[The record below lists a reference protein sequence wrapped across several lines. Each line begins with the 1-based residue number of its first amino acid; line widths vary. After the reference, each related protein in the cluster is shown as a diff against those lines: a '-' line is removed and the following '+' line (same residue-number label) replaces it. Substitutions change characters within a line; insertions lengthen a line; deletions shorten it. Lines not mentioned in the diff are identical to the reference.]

1 MTGVLA
7 TISNSQKLFTIIFCY
22 LLSSIKMLENSR
34 KTLQRIFWIILQ
46 GIQAFRFMHH
56 LQILLL
62 ILKEFKWINYLLF
75 PLKSSKSLCFS
86 DDFRRKR
93 SKLICLN
100 LFNARSE
107 TSRQSFTGYWLHHSY
122 FHEDFPSQY
131 FLRRHFKNACKTLN
145 GGGSEVYLTN
155 ENIYFDIFQ
164 SFCKILQFSSFY
176 GRVKKVKF
184 HKRIS
189 SRENYIKL
197 IAVNHKL
204 RLFPFRPTVSKIH
217 KLCYKDSL
225 KI

>member
-1 MTGVLA
+1 
-7 TISNSQKLFTIIFCY
+7 
-22 LLSSIKMLENSR
+22 
-34 KTLQRIFWIILQ
+34 
-46 GIQAFRFMHH
+46 MHH

-62 ILKEFKWINYLLF
+62 ILKEFKLINYLLL
-75 PLKSSKSLCFS
+75 PLKLSESLYFS
-86 DDFRRKR
+86 DDFRGKR
-93 SKLICLN
+93 SKLIRLN

-107 TSRQSFTGYWLHHSY
+107 IWRQSFTGYWLHHSY

-131 FLRRHFKNACKTLN
+131 FLCRYFKNAHKTLN

-155 ENIYFDIFQ
+155 ENIYFNIFQ
-164 SFCKILQFSSFY
+164 SFCKILQLSSFY

-197 IAVNHKL
+197 IAINHKL
-204 RLFPFRPTVSKIH
+204 RLFPFPPTVSKIH